1 MCTSTFDRAFNS
13 VFSNT
18 PSQDKSY
25 DSSIDVAQQEAQR
38 DYHLLNKNNNPYCLL
53 TESLMF
59 SVYEREFN
67 LMKEGI

>member
-1 MCTSTFDRAFNS
+1 MCIHTFDKAFNS
-13 VFSNT
+13 VFENT
-18 PSQDKSY
+18 PSQEKSH
-25 DSSIDVAQQEAQR
+25 DRSIGVAQQEAQR

-67 LMKEGI
+67 LIQEGI

>member
-1 MCTSTFDRAFNS
+1 MCSSTFDKAFDS

-18 PSQDKSY
+18 PSQEKSY
-25 DSSIDVAQQEAQR
+25 NSAIGVAQQEAQR

-67 LMKEGI
+67 LMREGI